1 MHRLAKSSLY
11 KRPIS
16 VLVVVYTD
24 GGEVLLLQRCTP
36 RDFWQSVTGS
46 LEANET
52 LMQAARREVFEETGI
67 TAEADLQACG
77 VERQYEILL
86 AWRHRYASS
95 DIINTEHWFT
105 LRVAQPC
112 AVRLSSAEH
121 IAYQWLPAAEAA
133 QRATSATNKQAILDY
148 VRPCGDRWGK
158 CIL

>member
-1 MHRLAKSSLY
+1 MHQLAKSSLY

-16 VLVVVYTD
+16 VLVVVYTG

-36 RDFWQSVTGS
+36 RDFWQSITGS

-77 VERQYEILL
+77 VERQYEILP

-95 DIINTEHWFT
+95 DTINTEHWFT
-105 LRVAQPC
+105 LRVAQPF
-112 AVRLSSAEH
+112 AVRLNPVEH
-121 IAYQWLPAAEAA
+121 IAYQWLPAADAA
-133 QRATSATNKQAILDY
+133 HCVTSATNKQAILEY
-148 VRPCGDRWGK
+148 VRPRGDRRGK
-158 CIL
+158 CIP